1 MTRNYKIKAGLGVYT
16 ESQTGKAI
24 KSAEWRVTEA
34 DLRTRKG
41 FLQVDQLVRQR
52 AMRRKSMGQLEFGE
66 KILCYFIPI

>member
-41 FLQVDQLVRQR
+41 F
-52 AMRRKSMGQLEFGE
+52 AGGSIGE
-66 KILCYFIPI
+66 TKGYEKKEYGAA